1 MTNPPFDSDLAEVL
15 SAAGSAH
22 HEYEQTALK
31 GVRDE
36 QWAGFYAA
44 FVLGRLGD
52 FTAASRLAA
61 LLKEVDAPSNWSAA
75 AAEHVTTTLTSQSDA
90 MAPPTVTDASDRR
103 RFEIAVDGAVVGFA
117 DYRRRPGV
125 IAFTHT
131 EIDPVRKGEGLGTR
145 LVKTALDTARAEG
158 LAVLPYCPFV
168 QGFIDRHREYLDLV
182 PVERRAKFALED
194 G

>member
-1 MTNPPFDSDLAEVL
+1 MTHPPYESDLAEVL
-15 SAAGSAH
+15 SAAGSTH

-36 QWAGFYAA
+36 VWAGFYAA

-61 LLKEVDAPSNWSAA
+61 LLEEVDATSNWSEA
-75 AAEHVTTTLTSQSDA
+75 AAEHVMTTLSAQSDA
-90 MAPPTVTDASDRR
+90 MAPTVTDVSDRR
-103 RFEIAVDGAVVGFA
+103 RFEIAVGGAVLGFA
-117 DYRRRPGV
+117 EYRRRPGV
-125 IAFTHT
+125 ISFTHT
-131 EIDPVRKGEGLGTR
+131 EIDPARTGEGLGTL
-145 LVKTALDTARAEG
+145 LVKAALDAARADG
-158 LAVLPYCPFV
+158 LTVLPYCPFV

-182 PVERRAKFALED
+182 PVERRPKFALAD

>member
-1 MTNPPFDSDLAEVL
+1 VADLPSDSAIAEAL

-61 LLKEVDAPSNWSAA
+61 LLEEVDAPSNWSQAA
-75 AAEHVTTTLTSQSDA
+75 AQHVATTL
-90 MAPPTVTDASDRR
+90 
-103 RFEIAVDGAVVGFA
+103 
-117 DYRRRPGV
+117 
-125 IAFTHT
+125 
-131 EIDPVRKGEGLGTR
+131 
-145 LVKTALDTARAEG
+145 RA
-158 LAVLPYCPFV
+158 
-168 QGFIDRHREYLDLV
+168 
-182 PVERRAKFALED
+182 
-194 G
+194 

>member
-36 QWAGFYAA
+36 LWAGFYAA

-61 LLKEVDAPSNWSAA
+61 LLEEVDAPSNWSAA
-75 AAEHVTTTLTSQSDA
+75 AAEHVTTTLTRA
-90 MAPPTVTDASDRR
+90 IGR
-103 RFEIAVDGAVVGFA
+103 DGAN
-117 DYRRRPGV
+117 
-125 IAFTHT
+125 
-131 EIDPVRKGEGLGTR
+131 
-145 LVKTALDTARAEG
+145 
-158 LAVLPYCPFV
+158 
-168 QGFIDRHREYLDLV
+168 RHRRLR
-182 PVERRAKFALED
+182 PPAL
-194 G
+194 

>member
-1 MTNPPFDSDLAEVL
+1 VVDLPSDSAIAEAL

-36 QWAGFYAA
+36 LWAGFYAA

-61 LLKEVDAPSNWSAA
+61 LLEEVDALSNWSEA
-75 AAEHVTTTLTSQSDA
+75 AAEHVATTLRVQLDA
-90 MAPPTVTDASDRR
+90 MAPTVTDVSDRR
-103 RFEIAVDGAVVGFA
+103 RFEIEVDGAVLGFA
-117 DYRRRPGV
+117 EYRRRPGV
-125 IAFTHT
+125 ITFLHT
-131 EIDPVRKGEGLGTR
+131 EIDPAHEGEGLGTL
-145 LVKTALDTARAEG
+145 LVKAALDTARAEG

-168 QGFIDRHREYLDLV
+168 RGFIDRHREYLDLV
-182 PVERRAKFALED
+182 PVERRANFTLDD

>member
-36 QWAGFYAA
+36 LWAGFYAA

-61 LLKEVDAPSNWSAA
+61 LLEEVDAPSNWSEA
-75 AAEHVTTTLTSQSDA
+75 AAEHVTT
-90 MAPPTVTDASDRR
+90 R
-103 RFEIAVDGAVVGFA
+103 
-117 DYRRRPGV
+117 
-125 IAFTHT
+125 
-131 EIDPVRKGEGLGTR
+131 
-145 LVKTALDTARAEG
+145 
-158 LAVLPYCPFV
+158 
-168 QGFIDRHREYLDLV
+168 
-182 PVERRAKFALED
+182 
-194 G
+194 

>member
-1 MTNPPFDSDLAEVL
+1 MADLPSDSAIAEAL

-36 QWAGFYAA
+36 LWAGFYAA

-61 LLKEVDAPSNWSAA
+61 LLEEVDAPSNWSQAA
-75 AAEHVTTTLTSQSDA
+75 AQHVATTLRAQSDA
-90 MAPPTVTDASDRR
+90 MAPTVTDISDRR
-103 RFEIAVDGAVVGFA
+103 RFEIEVDGAVLGFA
-117 DYRRRPGV
+117 EYRRRPGV
-125 IAFTHT
+125 ISFTHT
-131 EIDPVRKGEGLGTR
+131 EIDPAHEGEGLGTL
-145 LVKTALDTARAEG
+145 LVKAALDTARAEG

-168 QGFIDRHREYLDLV
+168 RGFIDRHREYLDLV
-182 PVERRAKFALED
+182 PVERRAKFGLDDA
-194 G
+194 

>member
-1 MTNPPFDSDLAEVL
+1 VADLPSDSAIAEAL

-22 HEYEQTALK
+22 HQYEQTALK

-36 QWAGFYAA
+36 LWAGFYAA

-61 LLKEVDAPSNWSAA
+61 LLEEVDAPSNWSQA
-75 AAEHVTTTLTSQSDA
+75 AAEHVATTLRAQSDA
-90 MAPPTVTDASDRR
+90 MAPTVTDVSDRR
-103 RFEIAVDGAVVGFA
+103 RFEIAVDGAVLGFA
-117 DYRRRPGV
+117 EYRRRPGV
-125 IAFTHT
+125 ITFIHT
-131 EIDPVRKGEGLGTR
+131 EIDPAHEGEGLGTL
-145 LVKTALDTARAEG
+145 LVKAALDTARAEG

-168 QGFIDRHREYLDLV
+168 RGFIDRHREYLDLV
-182 PVERRAKFALED
+182 PVERRAKFTLDD